1 MTFDEFRKWLAAPA
15 EPRHKVASPAPALSP
30 PSTRR
35 PLIMGVLNVT
45 PDSFSDGG
53 RFATPDR
60 AVAHA
65 REMAAA
71 GADLIDVGGEST
83 RPGSQPVPAD
93 EQIRRVVPVITEL
106 TGLAARGQFGA
117 VLSIDTTRATVAEAA
132 LDAGAHV
139 VNDISGGRD
148 DPAMLPLVAR
158 RRVPV
163 VLMHMRGTP
172 ATMQIDPRYDDV
184 AGEVARFLRE
194 RLTAAVAAGVLEG
207 DVLLDP
213 GIGFGKTASHNLELM
228 RRLPEIAAAMAGR
241 PLVVGVSRKGFIGRI
256 SGESDPANRVF
267 GTAAAVAWSAA
278 HGASILR
285 VHDVAPMAQV
295 LRVIEAIQS
304 GGEER

>member
-1 MTFDEFRKWLAAPA
+1 
-15 EPRHKVASPAPALSP
+15 
-30 PSTRR
+30 
-35 PLIMGVLNVT
+35 MGVLNVT

-60 AVAHA
+60 AIDHA

-93 EQIRRVVPVITEL
+93 EQIRRVAPVISEL
-106 TGLAARGQFGA
+106 SALAGRRQFEA
-117 VLSIDTTRATVAEAA
+117 VLSIDTTRAAVAEAA

-148 DPAMLPLVAR
+148 DPTMLPLVAR

-184 AGEVARFLRE
+184 VADVARFLRE
-194 RLTAAVAAGVLEG
+194 RLDAAVAAGVPEA
-207 DVLLDP
+207 DILLDP
-213 GIGFGKTASHNLELM
+213 GIGFGKTAAHNFELL
-228 RRLPEIAAAMAGR
+228 RRLPEIAVAAVGR
-241 PLVVGVSRKGFIGRI
+241 PLVVGVSRKGFIGRV
-256 SGESDPANRVF
+256 SGEPDPANRVF
-267 GTAAAVAWSAA
+267 GTAAAVAWSVA
-278 HGASILR
+278 HGASVVR
-285 VHDVAPMAQV
+285 VHDVPAMAQV
-295 LRVIEAIQS
+295 VRVIGAIQT
-304 GGEER
+304 GGEDR